1 MRIKRIGHLRI
12 VSMAHPHYDVN
23 IGIEVHVQ
31 LTTNSKIFCSCPNNP
46 DSEPNTNICVVC
58 TGQPGSLPVL
68 NRRVVEDAIRAGI
81 ATASHIAPTSEFAR
95 KHYFYPDLP
104 KNYQIT
110 QADKPICTEGSVV
123 IRTESGT
130 KKIRLTRIHI
140 EEDAGKNIHAPH
152 HNETLVDLN
161 RAGTP
166 LLEIVSYPDI
176 ESAEEAKAYLKMLR
190 ATVMYLGICSGSMEE
205 GAMRADTNISVRPK
219 GRAQLGTKVELK
231 NINSFKFIGDAI
243 EYEIARQIELIE
255 RGEKVKQETRLW
267 DTKERKSVLMRSKEE
282 AADYKY
288 FPDPDLPLLHVDAA
302 LIESVRATI
311 PELPAERFER
321 YCAEGLTPYAAEIL
335 VDDQAVAAYFESAR
349 AHTKSPLLINW
360 ILKDLLGFI
369 NDKKIA
375 IDQCQVTPL
384 ILAEL
389 VNLIEEGTINNRV
402 ASELF
407 VRIAESGGSPRA
419 IVEAEGLK
427 QVRDT
432 GALEKLV
439 AEIIIANP
447 KQVADYKAG
456 KEKLFGFFVGQAM
469 AKTRGTADPKVLDEL
484 IRTALNKQ

>member
-1 MRIKRIGHLRI
+1 
-12 VSMAHPHYDVN
+12 MAHPRYAVN

-31 LTTNSKIFCSCPNNP
+31 LTTDSKIFCPCPNNP
-46 DSEPNTNICVVC
+46 DSDPNTNICVVC

-68 NRRVVEDAIRAGI
+68 NARVVDNALRAGL
-81 ATASHIAPTSEFAR
+81 ATHSQIAPVSEFAR

-110 QADKPICTEGSVV
+110 QADKPICTEGFIA
-123 IRTESGT
+123 IRTEKGT
-130 KKIRLTRIHI
+130 KKIRLTRIHL
-140 EEDAGKNIHAPH
+140 EEDAGKNIHAAH
-152 HNETLVDLN
+152 HNETFVDLN

-190 ATVMYLGICSGSMEE
+190 ATVMYLEICTGSMEE
-205 GAMRADTNISVRPK
+205 GALRADTNISVRPRD
-219 GRAQLGTKVELK
+219 RAQLGTKVELK

-243 EYEIARQIELIE
+243 EYEIGRQIELLE
-255 RGEKVKQETRLW
+255 RGEAVKQETRLW

-282 AADYKY
+282 AADYRY
-288 FPDPDLPLLHVDAA
+288 FPDPDLPLLCVDAA
-302 LIESVRATI
+302 LIESVRSTI
-311 PELPAERFER
+311 PELPAERFGR

-335 VDDQAVAAYFESAR
+335 VDDRSIGEYFETAR
-349 AHTKSPLLINW
+349 AHTTSPLLINW

-375 IDQCQVTPL
+375 LHQCQVTPT

-407 VRIAESGGSPRA
+407 IRIAESGGSPRA

-427 QVRDT
+427 QVRDS

-439 AEIIIANP
+439 AEIIVANP

-484 IRTALNKQ
+484 IRTALKRS